1 MGDAMQLDEARIQE
15 IVEKVLNRI
24 GNGGAGP
31 AAAAPAPKPGPAPAP
46 AAARNGSGRYGV
58 FPDVASA
65 TAAAMDAFHQLQEL
79 PLETRARMVEAVREV
94 TRRNA
99 KDLSVRTVEETEMG
113 RVEDKIAKNLLT
125 ANYTP
130 GIEALQPVTW
140 TGDHGLT
147 LMERAP
153 YGIIGSITPTTNA
166 TETIVCNAIGMIAG
180 GNTVVFNTHP
190 RAAKISNH
198 LIGMMNQAMMSAGGP
213 ESVLTVVGEPTIE
226 SANEL
231 MDHPDIRLLVV
242 TGGPGVVDAA
252 MSRNK
257 KVIAAGPGNP
267 PIVVDETA
275 HIEDAARKIVLGASL
290 DNNIPCV
297 VEKEI
302 IAVKS
307 IYDRLKNA
315 MVRDAGAY
323 LAKDALVPKLEKL
336 VVDEKGGPNKD
347 FVGKHASY
355 ILKHAGVDVR
365 DDPRIIL
372 AEVDEQHPFVQEE
385 LLMPVVPL
393 VRVHDVDAGIDMAK
407 RVEHGFRHTAV
418 MYSTNLDNLHRMAR
432 VMDCSIFVKNAP
444 GGSGLGL
451 DAEGY
456 CSFTIASPTGEG
468 LTYAPHFTRE
478 RRCVLKDYFRIV

>member
-1 MGDAMQLDEARIQE
+1 MDEARIQE
-15 IVEKVLNRI
+15 IVEKVLTRL
-24 GNGGAGP
+24 GP
-31 AAAAPAPKPGPAPAP
+31 DAARASAAATAPVIGPSPSQ
-46 AAARNGSGRYGV
+46 NGKSPGRYGV
-58 FPDVASA
+58 FPDVDS
-65 TAAAMDAFHQLQEL
+65 AAAAATDAYHQLQEL
-79 PLETRARMVEAVREV
+79 PLEIRAKMIEAIREV

-99 KDLSVRTVEETEMG
+99 KDISVRTVEETEMG
-113 RVEDKIAKNLLT
+113 RVDDKIAKNLL
-125 ANYTP
+125 AADRTP
-130 GIEALQPVTW
+130 GLEALRPVIW

-153 YGIIGSITPTTNA
+153 YGVIGSITPTTNA
-166 TETIVCNAIGMIAG
+166 TETIICNAIGMIAG

-190 RAAKISNH
+190 RAKKISNH
-198 LIGMMNQAMMSAGGP
+198 VIAMLNQAMMSVGGP
-213 ESVLTVVGEPTIE
+213 ESVLTVVAEPTIE
-226 SANEL
+226 SANQL

-252 MSRNK
+252 MKRKK

-302 IAVKS
+302 LAVKS
-307 IYDRLKNA
+307 IYDRLKQA

-323 LAKDALVPKLEKL
+323 LAKDSLVARLEKL
-336 VVDEKGGPNKD
+336 VVNPKGGPHKD
-347 FVGKHASY
+347 YVGKDASH

-372 AEVDEQHPFVQEE
+372 VEVDEQHPFVQEE

-393 VRVHDVDAGIDMAK
+393 VRVHDVDEGIDMAK

-432 VMDCSIFVKNAP
+432 VMDVSIFVKNAP

-468 LTYAPHFTRE
+468 VTWAPHFTRE

>member
-1 MGDAMQLDEARIQE
+1 MQLDESRIQE
-15 IVEKVLNRI
+15 IVEKVLNRL
-24 GNGGAGP
+24 GPDATNGAS
-31 AAAAPAPKPGPAPAP
+31 AKPGPAPAP
-46 AAARNGSGRYGV
+46 PAARGAGRYGV

-65 TAAAMDAFHQLQEL
+65 AAAAQDAYAQLQDT
-79 PLETRARMVEAVREV
+79 PLEVRARMIEAIREV

-113 RVEDKIAKNLLT
+113 RIDDKIGKNLLP
-125 ANYTP
+125 ANKTP
-130 GIEALQPVTW
+130 GLEALEPITW
-140 TGDHGLT
+140 TGDNGLT

-166 TETIVCNAIGMIAG
+166 TETIICNAIGMIAG

-190 RAAKISNH
+190 RAKKISNH
-198 LIGMMNQAMMSAGGP
+198 LIGMLNQAMMAAGGP
-213 ESVLTVVGEPTIE
+213 QNTLTVVGEPTIE

-242 TGGPGVVDAA
+242 TGGPGVVNAA
-252 MSRNK
+252 MKRQK

-302 IAVKS
+302 LAVKG

-323 LAKDALVPKLEKL
+323 LVKDALLPKLEKL
-336 VVDEKGGPNKD
+336 VVDAKGGPNKD
-347 FVGKHASY
+347 FVGKDAAY

-372 AEVDEQHPFVQEE
+372 AEVDEKHAFVQEE

-393 VRVHDVDAGIDMAK
+393 VRVHDVDEGIDMAK
-407 RVEHGFRHTAV
+407 RVEHGFRHTAI

-468 LTYAPHFTRE
+468 LTHAPHFTRE

>member
-1 MGDAMQLDEARIQE
+1 MQLDESRIQE
-15 IVEKVLNRI
+15 IVEKVLNRL
-24 GNGGAGP
+24 GPDATNGAS
-31 AAAAPAPKPGPAPAP
+31 AKPGPAPAP
-46 AAARNGSGRYGV
+46 PAARGAGRYGV

-65 TAAAMDAFHQLQEL
+65 AAAAQDAYAQLQDT
-79 PLETRARMVEAVREV
+79 PLEVRARMIEAIREV

-113 RVEDKIAKNLLT
+113 RIDDKIGKNLLA
-125 ANYTP
+125 ANKTP
-130 GIEALQPVTW
+130 GLEALEPITW
-140 TGDHGLT
+140 TGDNGLT

-166 TETIVCNAIGMIAG
+166 TETIICNAIGMIAG

-190 RAAKISNH
+190 RAKKISNH
-198 LIGMMNQAMMSAGGP
+198 LIGMLNQAMMAAGGP
-213 ESVLTVVGEPTIE
+213 QNTLTVVGEPTIE

-242 TGGPGVVDAA
+242 TGGPGVVNAA
-252 MSRNK
+252 MKRQK

-302 IAVKS
+302 LAVKG

-323 LAKDALVPKLEKL
+323 LVKDALLPKLEKL
-336 VVDEKGGPNKD
+336 VVDAKGGPNKD
-347 FVGKHASY
+347 FVGKDAAY

-372 AEVDEQHPFVQEE
+372 AEVDEKHAFVQEE

-393 VRVHDVDAGIDMAK
+393 VRVHDVDEGIDMAK
-407 RVEHGFRHTAV
+407 RVEHGFRHTAI

-468 LTYAPHFTRE
+468 LTHAPHFTRE

>member
-1 MGDAMQLDEARIQE
+1 MQLDESRIQE
-15 IVEKVLNRI
+15 IVEKVLNRL
-24 GNGGAGP
+24 GPDATNGAS
-31 AAAAPAPKPGPAPAP
+31 AKPGPAPAP
-46 AAARNGSGRYGV
+46 PAARGAGRYGV

-65 TAAAMDAFHQLQEL
+65 AAAAQDAYAVFNNT
-79 PLETRARMVEAVREV
+79 PLEVRARMIEAIREV

-113 RVEDKIAKNLLT
+113 RIDDKIGKNLLA
-125 ANYTP
+125 ANKTP
-130 GIEALQPVTW
+130 GLEALEPITW
-140 TGDHGLT
+140 TGDNGLT

-166 TETIVCNAIGMIAG
+166 TETIICNAIGMIAG

-190 RAAKISNH
+190 RAKKISNH
-198 LIGMMNQAMMSAGGP
+198 LIGMLNQAMMAAGGP
-213 ESVLTVVGEPTIE
+213 QNTLTVVGEPTIE

-242 TGGPGVVDAA
+242 TGGPGVVNAA
-252 MSRNK
+252 MKRQK

-302 IAVKS
+302 LAVKG

-323 LAKDALVPKLEKL
+323 LVKDALLPKLEKL
-336 VVDEKGGPNKD
+336 VVDAKGGPNKD
-347 FVGKHASY
+347 FVGKDAAY

-372 AEVDEQHPFVQEE
+372 AEVDEKHAFVQEE

-393 VRVHDVDAGIDMAK
+393 VRVHDVDEGIDMAK
-407 RVEHGFRHTAV
+407 RVEHGFRHTAI

-468 LTYAPHFTRE
+468 LTHAPHFTRE

>member
-1 MGDAMQLDEARIQE
+1 MQLDESRIQE
-15 IVEKVLNRI
+15 IVEKVLNRL
-24 GNGGAGP
+24 GPDVPGAK
-31 AAAAPAPKPGPAPAP
+31 AAAPGPKPAPAP
-46 AAARNGSGRYGV
+46 VQATARMGSGRYGV

-79 PLETRARMVEAVREV
+79 PLAVRARMIEAIREV

-113 RVEDKIAKNLLT
+113 RVEDKIAKNLLV
-125 ANYTP
+125 ANFTP

-180 GNTVVFNTHP
+180 GNVVVFNTHP
-190 RAAKISNH
+190 RAKKISNH
-198 LIGMMNQAMMSAGGP
+198 LIGMLNQAMMAAGGP
-213 ESVLTVVGEPTIE
+213 ENVLTVVAEPTIE

-252 MSRNK
+252 MTRKK

-302 IAVKS
+302 LAVKG

-323 LAKDALVPKLEKL
+323 LAKDALLPRLEKL
-336 VVDEKGGPNKD
+336 VVNPKGGPNKD
-347 FVGKHASY
+347 FVGKDASY
-355 ILKHAGVDVR
+355 ILKQAGVDVR

-372 AEVDEQHPFVQEE
+372 AEVDEKHPFVQEE

-393 VRVHDVDAGIDMAK
+393 VRVHDVDEGIDMAK
-407 RVEHGFRHTAV
+407 RVEHGFRHTAI

-444 GGSGLGL
+444 GASGLGL

>member
-1 MGDAMQLDEARIQE
+1 MQLDESRIQE
-15 IVEKVLNRI
+15 IVEKVLNRL
-24 GNGGAGP
+24 GP
-31 AAAAPAPKPGPAPAP
+31 EASGQGAAPRPGPAPAP
-46 AAARNGSGRYGV
+46 AAARRGSGRYGV

-65 TAAAMDAFHQLQEL
+65 TAAAMDAFHQLQDL
-79 PLETRARMVEAVREV
+79 PLATRARMIEAIREV

-99 KDLSVRTVEETEMG
+99 TDLSVRTVEETEMG
-113 RVEDKIAKNLLT
+113 RVEDKIGKNLLV

-190 RAAKISNH
+190 RAKKISNH
-198 LIGMMNQAMMSAGGP
+198 LIAMLNQAMMAAGGP
-213 ESVLTVVGEPTIE
+213 DNVLTVIGEPTIE

-252 MSRNK
+252 MKRKK

-275 HIEDAARKIVLGASL
+275 HIEDAARMIVMGASL

-302 IAVKS
+302 LAVKA
-307 IYDRLKNA
+307 IYDRLKTA

-323 LAKDALVPKLEKL
+323 LVKDALLPRLEKL
-336 VVDEKGGPNKD
+336 VVDPKGGPNKD
-347 FVGKHASY
+347 FVGKDASY

-372 AEVDEQHPFVQEE
+372 AEVDEKHPFVQEE
-385 LLMPVVPL
+385 LLMPVIPL

-407 RVEHGFRHTAV
+407 RVEHGFRHTAI

>member
-1 MGDAMQLDEARIQE
+1 MQLDESRIQE
-15 IVEKVLNRI
+15 IVEKVLNRL
-24 GNGGAGP
+24 GPGASGSP
-31 AAAAPAPKPGPAPAP
+31 APAPKPGPAPAP
-46 AAARNGSGRYGV
+46 AAARKGSGRYGV

-65 TAAAMDAFHQLQEL
+65 TAGAMDAFHQLQDL
-79 PLETRARMVEAVREV
+79 PLEVRARMIEAIREV

-113 RVEDKIAKNLLT
+113 RVEDKIGKNLLT

-130 GIEALQPVTW
+130 GLEALRPVTW

-166 TETIVCNAIGMIAG
+166 TETIICNAIGMIAG

-190 RAAKISNH
+190 RAKKISNH
-198 LIGMMNQAMMSAGGP
+198 LISMLNQAMMSAGGP
-213 ESVLTVVGEPTIE
+213 ENVLTVIGEPTIE

-252 MSRNK
+252 MKRKK

-302 IAVKS
+302 LAVKS

-323 LAKDALVPKLEKL
+323 LIKDALLPKLEKL
-336 VVDEKGGPNKD
+336 VVNPKGGPNKD
-347 FVGKHASY
+347 FVGKHASH

-372 AEVDEQHPFVQEE
+372 AEVDEKHPFVQEE

-393 VRVHDVDAGIDMAK
+393 VRVHDVDEGIDMAK
-407 RVEHGFRHTAV
+407 RVEHGFRHTAI

-432 VMDCSIFVKNAP
+432 LMDCSIFVKNAP
-444 GGSGLGL
+444 GASGLGL